1 MPIKRQKQSIP
12 YDLVGIIPAAGTA
25 RRLGPLPCSKELLP
39 VGLHGAAN
47 GGGYRPKV
55 VSHYLL
61 ERMRLA
67 NVSRVYI
74 ILRKGKW
81 DIPSYFGDGKML
93 DLHIAYLIMNLSFG
107 VPYTLDQ
114 AYPFIKGL
122 TVVFGFPDIIFQPKD
137 AYLQL
142 LNKLADT
149 GADIVLGLF
158 AADQP
163 HKMDMVELDEDGRVR
178 GIQIKPSQTHLGYA
192 WIIAVWTP
200 MFTQFMHQYLTR
212 LQNGNLRHKA
222 GYNQLGSRELFV
234 GDVIQAAIDNHL
246 HIEAVPFSAGTYIDI
261 GTPDNLLKVARNS
274 ALPRR

>member
-25 RRLGPLPCSKELLP
+25 SRLGPLPCSKELLP
-39 VGLHGAAN
+39 VGFQDEAN
-47 GGGYRPKV
+47 RGGYRPKV
-55 VSHYLL
+55 VGQYLL

-93 DLHIAYLIMNLSFG
+93 DLDIAYLMMGLPFG

-114 AYPFIKGL
+114 AYPFIKAL

-142 LNKLADT
+142 LNKLAET
-149 GADIVLGLF
+149 RADIVLGLF
-158 AADQP
+158 AAEQP
-163 HKMDMVELDEDGRVR
+163 SEMDMVELDRDQRVC
-178 GIQIKPSQTHLGYA
+178 GIQIKPSQTYLRYT

-200 MFTQFMHQYLTR
+200 AFTHFMHEWLLNRLKIEHQDQTGRLTPEH
-212 LQNGNLRHKA
+212 Q
-222 GYNQLGSRELFV
+222 ELYV
-234 GDVIQAAIDNHL
+234 GDVIQVALENNI
-246 HIEAVPFSAGTYIDI
+246 IVESVFFSDGSYSDI
-261 GTPDNLLKVARNS
+261 GTPEKLMTAVRVKAND
-274 ALPRR
+274 